1 MHTPFAG
8 LDPLQTIRTEEP
20 EVRSLLP
27 TLDLNQDSK
36 NLSQHER
43 KEAEIYQTIVNMP
56 NRRIHLLEQKTEE

>member
-43 KEAEIYQTIVNMP
+43 KEAEIY
-56 NRRIHLLEQKTEE
+56 